1 MKAAVAFL
9 LAASAAFAQI
19 RTVAR
24 PSQSPLVTFR
34 IVFTT
39 GAAADP
45 PGKPGLAYLTARM
58 LADGGTRD
66 LTYKQ
71 IVDALFPMAASVGAQ
86 VDQEMTTFSGSTH
99 IDNLAAYYGILRSM
113 LLEPGWRDDDFQR
126 VKDDAINFLRVNL
139 RGNNDEELG
148 KEVLYQT
155 IYAGTPYG
163 HYSAGTVSSL
173 EKLTLA
179 DLKEFYRTRYTQ
191 ANLILGIAGGYPPR
205 FLAEMKKDFGKLP
218 ARGAASPKTP
228 APEPTDRNR
237 VVIVDKETRSV
248 AYSIGFPID
257 VTRASPDYVPLLVAS
272 SYLGQHRESGG
283 VLFDQMREK
292 RGLNY
297 GDYAYVEYFP
307 RGMFLFQP
315 DPNLARRSQIFQI
328 WIRPVEPPT
337 AKFAL
342 RLALYELDKLVK
354 EGISED
360 GFERTRDFLSKYVNV
375 LTSTKRAELG
385 YAIDSLYYGIPEY
398 NLYLKNALAKL
409 TREDVNHAIRR
420 HLRSD
425 RVIVAAVTGGGEA
438 FKREIVDSGASP
450 MTYNSPKP
458 AAITTEDKVVERW
471 PLHLRPEDV
480 TVLPVSKV
488 FE

>member
-66 LTYKQ
+66 LTYMQ

-272 SYLGQHRESGG
+272 SYLTPHSSWSSTRRTS
-283 VLFDQMREK
+283 
-292 RGLNY
+292 
-297 GDYAYVEYFP
+297 P
-307 RGMFLFQP
+307 RKGPLIGRSTK
-315 DPNLARRSQIFQI
+315 LWKYWSRIRRRSICHSCSKIQGSGSLLNCACQAWRRICAI
-328 WIRPVEPPT
+328 W
-337 AKFAL
+337 
-342 RLALYELDKLVK
+342 
-354 EGISED
+354 
-360 GFERTRDFLSKYVNV
+360 
-375 LTSTKRAELG
+375 
-385 YAIDSLYYGIPEY
+385 
-398 NLYLKNALAKL
+398 
-409 TREDVNHAIRR
+409 
-420 HLRSD
+420 
-425 RVIVAAVTGGGEA
+425 AVVHPWRQT
-438 FKREIVDSGASP
+438 P
-450 MTYNSPKP
+450 MAP
-458 AAITTEDKVVERW
+458 A
-471 PLHLRPEDV
+471 
-480 TVLPVSKV
+480 
-488 FE
+488 